1 MGERTV
7 DVELPAALDGQRVDR
22 VVALV
27 AEVSRSTAADLVATG
42 RVLLDGAPP
51 ERASQ
56 KVTAGSRLLVHV
68 VDPDRSL
75 VPEPGLDVPLV
86 HTDDTVLV
94 VDKPAGMV
102 VHPGSGVQEGTLV
115 HGLLAR
121 FPELAAIG
129 SPEDRPGIVH
139 RLDKGTSGLLM
150 VARTAAARESLT
162 AQLQARSVDREY
174 LALVLGDMESD
185 RGVIDA
191 PLGRSPSNALRRAV
205 VTSGRPAR
213 TTYEVVHRFGAVA
226 GRPPLTL
233 MRCRLET
240 GRTHQIRAHL
250 EAIGH
255 PVVGD
260 ETYRGQ
266 HRRPALDPGPGRP
279 FLHAGLLG
287 FDHPVSGQRLRFASP
302 LPADL
307 AAVLVGLGLTT
318 DDIAALTPPPG
329 TRTL

>member
-7 DVELPAALDGQRVDR
+7 DVELPDALDGQRIDR
-22 VVALV
+22 VVSLV
-27 AEVSRSTAADLVATG
+27 AEVSRSVAAELLATG
-42 RVLLDGAPP
+42 QVLLDGEPA
-51 ERASQ
+51 ERPAQ
-56 KVTAGSRLLVHV
+56 KVAAGSHLVVHV
-68 VDPDRSL
+68 TEVDRSL
-75 VPEPGLDVPLV
+75 VAEPEVAVPLV
-86 HTDDTVLV
+86 YTDEAVLV

-102 VHPGSGVQEGTLV
+102 VHPGSGVQHGTLV
-115 HGLLAR
+115 HGLLAH
-121 FPELAAIG
+121 FPELEAVG
-129 SPEDRPGIVH
+129 PEDRPGIVH
-139 RLDKGTSGLLM
+139 RLDKGTTGLLM
-150 VARTAAARESLT
+150 VARTVEARESLS
-162 AQLQARSVDREY
+162 AQLQAHTVDREY
-174 LALVLGDMESD
+174 LALVLGEIESE

-191 PLGRSPSNALRRAV
+191 PLGRSQSNALRRAV

-213 TTYEVVHRFGAVA
+213 TAYEVVHRFDAA
-226 GRPPLTL
+226 PGRPPLTL
-233 MRCRLET
+233 VRCRLET

-266 HRRPALDPGPGRP
+266 QRRPALEPGPGRP

-307 AAVLVGLGLTT
+307 AAVLTGLGLTPA
-318 DDIAALTPPPG
+318 DVAALTPVP
-329 TRTL
+329 T

>member
-1 MGERTV
+1 VEERTV
-7 DVELPAALDGQRVDR
+7 DVELPDALDGQRVDR

-27 AEVSRSTAADLVATG
+27 AEVSRSAAAELLATG
-42 RVLLDGAPP
+42 RVLLDGVPA

-56 KVTAGSRLLVHV
+56 KVAAGSRLVVRVTRPDLTLVAE
-68 VDPDRSL
+68 
-75 VPEPGLDVPLV
+75 PEVAVPLV
-86 HTDDTVLV
+86 HVDEAVLV

-102 VHPGSGVQEGTLV
+102 VHPGSGVHHGTLV
-115 HGLLAR
+115 HGLLAP
-121 FPELAAIG
+121 FPELVG
-129 SPEDRPGIVH
+129 VGPDDRPGIVH

-150 VARTAAARESLT
+150 VARTTQARESLA
-162 AQLQARSVDREY
+162 AQLQAHTVDREY
-174 LALVLGDMESD
+174 VTLVLGEVGSD

-213 TTYEVVHRFGAVA
+213 TGYEVVHRFPAA
-226 GRPPLTL
+226 PGRPPLTL
-233 MRCRLET
+233 VRCRLET

-266 HRRPALDPGPGRP
+266 HRRPALEPGPGRP

-287 FDHPVSGQRLRFASP
+287 FDHPVSGRRLVFASP
-302 LPADL
+302 IPADL
-307 AAVLVGLGLTT
+307 AAVLTGLGLTSAEV
-318 DDIAALTPPPG
+318 AALTPSPV
-329 TRTL
+329 

>member
-1 MGERTV
+1 MEERTV
-7 DVELPAALDGQRVDR
+7 DVELPDALDGQRVDR

-27 AEVSRSTAADLVATG
+27 AEVSRSAAAELLATG
-42 RVLLDGAPP
+42 RVLLDGGLV

-56 KVTAGSRLLVHV
+56 KVAAGSRLV
-68 VDPDRSL
+68 VQVAEPDLSL
-75 VPEPGLDVPLV
+75 VAEPDVAVPLV
-86 HTDDTVLV
+86 HSDEAVLV
-94 VDKPAGMV
+94 IDKPAGMV
-102 VHPGSGVQEGTLV
+102 VHPGSGVHHGTLV

-121 FPELAAIG
+121 FPELVAVG
-129 SPEDRPGIVH
+129 PDDRPGIVH

-150 VARTAAARESLT
+150 VARTAEARESLS
-162 AQLQARSVDREY
+162 AQLQAHTVDREY
-174 LALVLGDMESD
+174 VTLVLGQVESE

-191 PLGRSPSNALRRAV
+191 PLGRSSSNALRRAV
-205 VTSGRPAR
+205 VASGRPAR
-213 TTYEVVHRFGAVA
+213 TGYEVVQRFDAA
-226 GRPPLTL
+226 PGRPPLTL
-233 MRCRLET
+233 VRCRLET

-266 HRRPALDPGPGRP
+266 HRRPALEPGPSRP

-287 FDHPVSGQRLRFASP
+287 FDHPVSGERLRFASP

-307 AAVLVGLGLTT
+307 AAILTGLGLTPAAV
-318 DDIAALTPPPG
+318 AALTADQG
-329 TRTL
+329 

>member
-7 DVELPAALDGQRVDR
+7 DVELPDALDGQRVDR

-27 AEVSRSTAADLVATG
+27 AEVSRSAAAELLATG
-42 RVLLDGAPP
+42 QVLLDGAPA

-56 KVTAGSRLLVHV
+56 KVAAGSRLVVHV
-68 VDPDRSL
+68 TETDRTIVPD
-75 VPEPGLDVPLV
+75 PGLAVPLV
-86 HTDDTVLV
+86 HTDDSVLV

-102 VHPGSGVQEGTLV
+102 VHPGSGVHEGTLV

-121 FPELAAIG
+121 FPELLAVG
-129 SPEDRPGIVH
+129 PEERPGIVH

-150 VARTAAARESLT
+150 VARTPEARESLT
-162 AQLQARSVDREY
+162 AQLQVHTVDREY
-174 LALVLGDMESD
+174 VALVLGEVESE

-205 VTSGRPAR
+205 VSSGRPAR
-213 TTYEVVHRFGAVA
+213 TGYEVVHRFPAAA

-233 MRCRLET
+233 VRCRLET

-266 HRRPALDPGPGRP
+266 HRRPALEPGPGRP

-287 FDHPVSGQRLRFASP
+287 FDHPVSGERLRFACP

-307 AAVLVGLGLTT
+307 AAVLTGLGMSPA
-318 DDIAALTPPPG
+318 DVAALTPPA
-329 TRTL
+329 

>member
-1 MGERTV
+1 VEEERTV
-7 DVELPAALDGQRVDR
+7 DVELPDALDGQRVDR

-27 AEVSRSTAADLVATG
+27 AEVSRSAAADLLTTG
-42 RVLLDGAPP
+42 RVLIDGAPA

-56 KVTAGSRLLVHV
+56 KVAAGSRLVIRV
-68 VDPDRSL
+68 A
-75 VPEPGLDVPLV
+75 
-86 HTDDTVLV
+86 HTDRTLVAEPEVAVPVLHADDAVVV

-102 VHPGSGVQEGTLV
+102 VHPGSGVHHGTLV

-121 FPELAAIG
+121 FPELVTVG
-129 SPEDRPGIVH
+129 PEDRPGIVH

-150 VARTAAARESLT
+150 VARTAAARESLA
-162 AQLQARSVDREY
+162 AQLQAHTVDREY
-174 LALVLGDMESD
+174 LALVLGEVGSE

-191 PLGRSPSNALRRAV
+191 PLGRSQSNALRRAV

-213 TTYEVVHRFGAVA
+213 TSYEVAHRFPAVPD
-226 GRPPLTL
+226 RPPLTL
-233 MRCRLET
+233 VRCRLET

-287 FDHPVSGQRLRFASP
+287 FDHPVSGRRLRFASP
-302 LPADL
+302 LPSDL
-307 AAVLVGLGLTT
+307 AAVLTGLGLSPV
-318 DDIAALTPPPG
+318 DVAALTPPV
-329 TRTL
+329 

>member
-1 MGERTV
+1 MAGERTV
-7 DVELPAALDGQRVDR
+7 DVELPDALDGQRVDR

-27 AEVSRSTAADLVATG
+27 AEVSRSAAAELLVSG
-42 RVLLDGAPP
+42 QVLLDGAPV
-51 ERASQ
+51 ERVSH
-56 KVTAGSRLLVHV
+56 KVTAGSRLVVHV
-68 VDPDRSL
+68 TEPDRTL
-75 VPEPGLDVPLV
+75 VPEPELAVPLA
-86 HTDDTVLV
+86 HTDEAVLV

-102 VHPGSGVQEGTLV
+102 VHPGSGVHQGTLV

-121 FPELAAIG
+121 FPELRAVG
-129 SPEDRPGIVH
+129 PDDRPGIVH

-150 VARTAAARESLT
+150 VARTSEARESLT
-162 AQLQARSVDREY
+162 AQLQAHTVDREY
-174 LALVLGDMESD
+174 LALVLGDVESE

-213 TTYEVVHRFGAVA
+213 TSYEVVHRFPAA
-226 GRPPLTL
+226 PGRPPLTL
-233 MRCRLET
+233 VRCRLET

-250 EAIGH
+250 QAIGH

-287 FDHPVSGQRLRFASP
+287 FDHPVSGQRVRFASP

-307 AAVLVGLGLTT
+307 AAVLTGLGLTPA
-318 DDIAALTPPPG
+318 DIAALTPPV
-329 TRTL
+329 